1 MFLVFVYAL
10 HIYNMCIFAEQL
22 NFYDMNR
29 IKELIKERGYTQQ
42 ELADKMEMTRVGLNQ
57 LVNGNP
63 SYPTL
68 ERFARVLNVPMWE
81 LFATRDEV
89 IGEELTALVYHKGAH
104 YRATTLE
111 ELRGIVEEL
120 ERATAEATSA
130 ETSGRSGGR

>member
-1 MFLVFVYAL
+1 
-10 HIYNMCIFAEQL
+10 MCIFAEQL

-111 ELRGIVEEL
+111 ELRGIVEKL
-120 ERATAEATSA
+120 ERATAEATSV
-130 ETSGRSGGR
+130 ETSGRSDGR